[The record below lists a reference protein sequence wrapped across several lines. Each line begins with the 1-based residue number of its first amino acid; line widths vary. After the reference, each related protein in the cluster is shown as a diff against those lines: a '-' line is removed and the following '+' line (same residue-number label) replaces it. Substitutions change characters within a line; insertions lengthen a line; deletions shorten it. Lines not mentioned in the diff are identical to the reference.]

1 MSEISETRPEDHH
14 VAVLGASP
22 KPARYSNQAVRLL
35 LEHGYSVTPV
45 HPKFEQIEGL
55 QVAATLSDISRPVDT
70 LSLYIGPER
79 ITPMIDEILELRPGR
94 VICNP
99 GTESQ
104 ELQARLDAVGIPWL
118 EACTLVMLR
127 LGVFLDH
134 QDPQVS

>member
-1 MSEISETRPEDHH
+1 MSDNIEKQPDQHH

-35 LEHGYSVTPV
+35 LEHGYPVTPV

-55 QVAATLSDISRPVDT
+55 QVAATLSDIEQPVDT
-70 LSLYIGPER
+70 LSLYVGPER
-79 ITPMIDEILELRPGR
+79 LSPMIEDILELKPGR

-99 GTESQ
+99 GTESK
-104 ELQARLDAVGIPWL
+104 ELQEKLDAAGIPWL

-127 LGVFLDH
+127 LGNF
-134 QDPQVS
+134 